1 MARKR
6 RTRKDAGKAAR
17 KTNRGRR
24 FPPEVLTADEVK
36 RLMDACSQGSVTGL
50 RNRVLIAT
58 LYRAGLR
65 IAEALSL
72 LPKDV
77 DLDSGTIR
85 VLHGKGDRSRTVG
98 VDSCA
103 TDLIRE
109 WLAVRNSSSPGVG
122 ARLFCTIYGSPMS
135 TSYMRQL
142 LPRLARKAGIAK
154 RVHPHGLRHTH
165 AAELAMEGVPMPIIQ
180 MQLGHSNAA
189 TTSRYLQHIA
199 PEQLISAIRQRTWQP
214 D

>member
-1 MARKR
+1 
-6 RTRKDAGKAAR
+6 
-17 KTNRGRR
+17 
-24 FPPEVLTADEVK
+24 VLTADEVR
-36 RLMDACSQGSVTGL
+36 RLLEACPRSSVAGL

-65 IAEALSL
+65 ISEALSL

-85 VLHGKGDRSRTVG
+85 VLHGKGDRFRTVG
-98 VDSCA
+98 IDSGA

-109 WLAVRNSSSPGVG
+109 WLAVRNSSSPGAG
-122 ARLFCTIYGSPMS
+122 ARLFCTLYGNPLSS
-135 TSYMRQL
+135 SYMRQL
-142 LPRLARKAGIAK
+142 LPRLARESGIEK

-165 AAELAMEGVPMPIIQ
+165 AAELAAENVPINVIQ
-180 MQLGHSNAA
+180 AQLGHSNAA
-189 TTSRYLQHIA
+189 TTSRYIQHIA
-199 PEQLISAIRQRTWQP
+199 PQQLINTIRKREWRP